1 MRQTENAIRKRH
13 MQQRK
18 YRRRIRRLRRLAG
31 RLFPAFVFLFAAVV
45 CLAAFL
51 PPGNKQ
57 AGTSTLGKRGEMS
70 TGDEQEGVST
80 GEKQAGASTVGNGA
94 NESGQGNPPQSG
106 ADSPASSSVAPPTAP
121 KPVAAGTWKL
131 VLVNP
136 WNPLPENYEVRTVTL
151 QNGLQVDERCYPDLQ
166 AMMDAC
172 RADGLTPVIC
182 SAYRT
187 REFQESLYQ
196 QEVGR
201 YLDEGYEQ
209 DAAQAEAGKS
219 VAVPGTS
226 EHQLGLAIDV
236 VDIDNQLLD
245 ESQEDTEVQKWLMAH
260 SWEYGFILRY
270 PTGKSEITGI
280 IYEPWHYRYV
290 GREDAERIHAL
301 GVCLE
306 EYLAE

>member
-18 YRRRIRRLRRLAG
+18 YRRRKRRLRRLASR
-31 RLFPAFVFLFAAVV
+31 RLPAFVFLFAAIVF
-45 CLAAFL
+45 LAAFL
-51 PPGNKQ
+51 PNGDKQ
-57 AGTSTLGKRGEMS
+57 GDPSTRDERGE
-70 TGDEQEGVST
+70 GST
-80 GEKQAGASTVGNGA
+80 GEKQAGMSTVGKTGVNGV
-94 NESGQGNPPQSG
+94 GQDNPPQPGS
-106 ADSPASSSVAPPTAP
+106 DFPTSSSVAPLTVPE
-121 KPVAAGTWKL
+121 PVAAGTWKL

-136 WNPLPENYEVRTVTL
+136 WNPLPENYTVQTVTL
-151 QNGLQVDERCYPDLQ
+151 QNGLQVDERCYSDLQ

-172 RADGLTPVIC
+172 RADGLSPVIC

-187 REFQESLYQ
+187 REVQENLYQ

-209 DAAQAEAGKS
+209 DAAEAEAGKS

-226 EHQLGLAIDV
+226 EHQLGLAVDI
-236 VDIDNQLLD
+236 VDIDHQLLD
-245 ESQEDTEVQKWLMAH
+245 ESQENTEVQKWLMAH

-301 GVCLE
+301 GGCLE

>member
-1 MRQTENAIRKRH
+1 MRQIENVVHKRYICK
-13 MQQRK
+13 RK
-18 YRRRIRRLRRLAG
+18 YRRRKKRLHRLA
-31 RLFPAFVFLFAAVV
+31 RHLFPVSAFLFATIV
-45 CLAAFL
+45 CMVAFMPSGDKTVDPPAADV
-51 PPGNKQ
+51 P
-57 AGTSTLGKRGEMS
+57 
-70 TGDEQEGVST
+70 
-80 GEKQAGASTVGNGA
+80 AS
-94 NESGQGNPPQSG
+94 NESIQNSPPQS
-106 ADSPASSSVAPPTAP
+106 ASDPSVASEPI
-121 KPVAAGTWKL
+121 AAGTWKL

-136 WNPLPENYEVRTVTL
+136 WNPLPENYTVQTVTL

-187 REFQESLYQ
+187 QEVQESLYQ

-201 YLDEGYEQ
+201 YLDKGYDQ
-209 DAAQAEAGKS
+209 DAAEAEAGKS

-226 EHQLGLAIDV
+226 EHQLGLAVDI
-236 VDIDNQLLD
+236 VDIDHQLLD
-245 ESQEDTEVQKWLMAH
+245 ESQENTEVQKWLMAH

-290 GREDAERIHAL
+290 GRDDAKQIHAL

-306 EYLAE
+306 EYLAD